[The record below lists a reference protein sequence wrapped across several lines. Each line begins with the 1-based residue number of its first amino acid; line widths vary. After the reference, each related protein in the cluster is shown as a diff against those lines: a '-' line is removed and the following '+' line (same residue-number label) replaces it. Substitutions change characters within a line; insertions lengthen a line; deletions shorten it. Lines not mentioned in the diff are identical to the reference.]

1 MMNKFKN
8 ITAYPVW
15 QPAIRIFHG
24 INFICILGLIGIG
37 LILLYDE
44 PLGVNA
50 DGKILLKTLHAY
62 LGYLFVVNLL
72 VRLIYFFS
80 KDRYSNGKA
89 IFSFKKQ
96 DIYALKLFI
105 QSLKKGKPL
114 NYLGHN
120 PIAKIMIAILFLLLS
135 AQAIT
140 GLVLA
145 GTDLYLPP
153 FGHEIAEWVTGSG
166 EDHSKLVGLKAGS
179 KEGLDIEA
187 YNEMRSFRKP
197 FITIHKYAFYSLLI
211 ALFFHIAG
219 VIWAEIKEKSGLISA
234 MITGSKVFSKEPID
248 YDKS

>member
-1 MMNKFKN
+1 MNESKN
-8 ITAYPVW
+8 MTVYPVW
-15 QPAIRIFHG
+15 KPAIRIFHG
-24 INFICILGLIGIG
+24 INFICVLGLIGIG
-37 LILLYDE
+37 LIILYNKD
-44 PLGVNA
+44 LGVNT

-72 VRLIYFFS
+72 IRFIYFFS
-80 KDRYSNGKA
+80 TDRYSNGKA

-96 DIYALKLFI
+96 DFYSLKLFI
-105 QSLKKGKPL
+105 QGFKKGKPP

-135 AQAIT
+135 TQAIT

-179 KEGLDIEA
+179 KEGVEIEA
-187 YNEMRSFRKP
+187 YNEMRRFRKP
-197 FITIHKYAFYSLLI
+197 FITIHKYVFYSLLI
-211 ALFFHIAG
+211 ALFFHIIG
-219 VIWAEIKEKSGLISA
+219 GIWAEIKEKSGLVSA
-234 MITGSKVFSKEPID
+234 MITGSKVFSKEPVD